1 MLYPTTFRSCRRDH
15 ERAERGCG
23 GAAARPE
30 FMAALRARRVALAA
44 GNRPR
49 SAGSTCFRIVRDSFS
64 LLTCLVQP
72 ECVPCFGAE
81 VDMPDVRQRLAK
93 ANDLRPLAITR
104 VQLADRIRVE
114 GEPNSAMAK
123 QLGLSV
129 E

>member
-1 MLYPTTFRSCRRDH
+1 
-15 ERAERGCG
+15 
-23 GAAARPE
+23 
-30 FMAALRARRVALAA
+30 
-44 GNRPR
+44 
-49 SAGSTCFRIVRDSFS
+49 VRDSFS

-104 VQLADRIRVE
+104 VQLAERIRVE
-114 GEPNSAMAK
+114 GERNSAMVK